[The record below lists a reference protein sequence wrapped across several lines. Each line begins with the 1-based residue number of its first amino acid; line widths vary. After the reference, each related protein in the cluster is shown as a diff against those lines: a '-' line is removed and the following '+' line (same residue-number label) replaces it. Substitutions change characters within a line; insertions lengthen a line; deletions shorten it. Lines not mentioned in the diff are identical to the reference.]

1 MDANKYEV
9 TVPKKIALM
18 SASDLLRAAWRVYVL
33 RFVDF
38 VEMYLRGLIG
48 VLPLVGV
55 GAVFVLLAWLKIES
69 VPLYIL
75 IGVLALLAMLWSI
88 YYGTRAR
95 IGLLLLLKDENVSV
109 KENFIR
115 SKPFFWPYLTVSV
128 VTGLL
133 IFLACLLLIFP
144 GIILAI
150 SWAFAVMLVVLEN
163 KKNAT
168 EAMRRS
174 KELVK
179 GYRWPVFWRFL
190 FLVVLALAVSIVL
203 DIPTSFLNDDG
214 DKVYSLV
221 INIFWALLSPLF
233 LAYTYLL
240 YKDLLVKK

>member
-1 MDANKYEV
+1 MDTNKNEV
-9 TVPKKIALM
+9 TVPQKIALM
-18 SASDLLRAAWRVYVL
+18 GAADLLRAAWKVYVL

-38 VEMYLRGLIG
+38 VEMYLRGLVG
-48 VLPLVGV
+48 VLPLVGI
-55 GAVFVLLAWLKIES
+55 GAVFALLAWLKIES
-69 VPLYIL
+69 IPLYVL
-75 IGVLALLAMLWSI
+75 IGILALLAMLWSI

-95 IGLLLLLKDENVSV
+95 IGLLLLLKDETVSV

-115 SKPFFWPYLTVSV
+115 SKSFFWPYLTVSV

-163 KKNAT
+163 KKSAT

-179 GYRWPVFWRFL
+179 GYRWSVFWRFL
-190 FLVVLALAVSIVL
+190 FLVVLALVVSIVL

-214 DKVYSLV
+214 DKVYALV

-240 YKDLLVKK
+240 YKDLVTKK